1 MSTRDRRRS
10 TSPGGEVRRARRD
23 DRGSARERSPR
34 ASQPAPEAQSKRAG
48 TMAGKSSRG
57 GAKRSEEGAFAA
69 LRWRRPSSGSAD
81 RGSRGPASRGL
92 ALVQQRLPR
101 VLIPRRTDSGGERTV
116 FGMAASRAVAF
127 AVVLSCLVL
136 TLTVPLRTFF
146 TQQSQADQLAEQK
159 QDIQNQ
165 IEELKERQAQQQ
177 DPAYI
182 EQEARRR
189 LGLVKPGEI
198 AYKVQL
204 PGAYEAEMD
213 KLRRPAEAAPVWY
226 SELWK
231 SISHPTGVGW

>member
-1 MSTRDRRRS
+1 MT
-10 TSPGGEVRRARRD
+10 GK
-23 DRGSARERSPR
+23 SAR
-34 ASQPAPEAQSKRAG
+34 
-48 TMAGKSSRG
+48 G
-57 GAKRSEEGAFAA
+57 GGRRSEEGAFAA

-92 ALVQQRLPR
+92 AIVQQRLPR

-159 QDIQNQ
+159 QEIQHQ
-165 IEELKERQAQQQ
+165 IEQLKERQVQQQ

-204 PGAYEAEMD
+204 PGAYEAELE
-213 KLRRPAEAAPVWY
+213 KLRRPADAAPVWY